1 MTEAFSPEER
11 SPWADAMLV
20 ASIFA
25 VDPTAL
31 GGIAVKASVGPVRD
45 RWMALLRDL
54 LPAAAPF
61 RRVPLAI
68 SDSRLLGGLDLT
80 ATLEAGRPV
89 AERGILAEADGGV
102 VVLAMAERLEAGAAA
117 RIAAVLDSGQILIE
131 RDGLGLR
138 VPSRFGVIALDEG
151 IGDDEAP
158 PAAILDRLGFH
169 LDLDSIGVRDIDDGG
184 PERVAIDAARS
195 RLPSV
200 TIGEPMLQ
208 AICAT
213 ALALGVDS
221 LRPSILAIR
230 AARVIA
236 ALAGSEEVRSQDATL
251 AAQLVL
257 APRATRIPT
266 PEPEAATSEQ
276 QDQPPDPTPPD
287 QDRQAQH
294 QDSSEPEEGD
304 AEQKIDDLV
313 LAAAQASI
321 PADLL
326 ARLRIGGFNR
336 ARAKSSGKKG
346 MLQQAK
352 RGRPIGVRKGELN
365 GGARLNLIETLR
377 AAAPWQRIRRAERP
391 ASVGMAQRIQVRRD
405 DFRVARLKQR
415 SETTTIFVV
424 DASGSSALNRLA
436 EAKGAVELLLAE
448 CYVRRDKVALIAFR
462 GQGAELLLPP
472 TRSLVR
478 AKRCLGNLP
487 GGGGTPLAAGIDA
500 ATALAEGVRRQG
512 ATPVVIV
519 MTDGRANVGRGGKLG
534 RAQAEA
540 DARSAAVAARA
551 AGVTAMLVDTS
562 PRAQPAAGR
571 LAADMGAFYLP
582 LPSADA
588 ASLSRQVSAVVQS
601 PGSRSQVAR

>member
-1 MTEAFSPEER
+1 MTEAFPPEER
-11 SPWADAMLV
+11 SPWRDAILV

-25 VDPTAL
+25 VDPIGLA
-31 GGIAVKASVGPVRD
+31 GVAVKASVGPVRD
-45 RWMALLRDL
+45 RWLMLLRDL
-54 LPAAAPF
+54 LPVAAPYK
-61 RRVPLAI
+61 RVPLAI

-102 VVLAMAERLEAGAAA
+102 VVLAMAERLDAGAAA
-117 RIAAVLDSGQILIE
+117 RIASVLDSGQVLIE

-151 IGDDEAP
+151 IEDEAP
-158 PAAILDRLGFH
+158 PPAILDRLGFH
-169 LDLDSIGVRDIDDGG
+169 LDLDVIGVRDIVESG
-184 PERVAIDAARS
+184 PNRIAIDEARA
-195 RLPSV
+195 RLPLV
-200 TIGEPMLQ
+200 TVAEPTLQ

-221 LRPSILAIR
+221 LRPSLLAIR

-236 ALAGSEEVRSQDATL
+236 ALAASDAVRPQDAAL

-257 APRATRIPT
+257 APRATRIPA
-266 PEPEAATSEQ
+266 PEPETATSEQ
-276 QDQPPDPTPPD
+276 QDPTPDAAPPD
-287 QDRQAQH
+287 QDSQAH
-294 QDSSEPEEGD
+294 DQDSSEPEEGD
-304 AEQKIDDLV
+304 AAHKMDDLV

-326 ARLRIGGFNR
+326 ARLRISGFNR
-336 ARAKSSGKKG
+336 ARSKSSGKKG
-346 MLQQAK
+346 LLQQAK

-377 AAAPWQRIRRAERP
+377 AAAPWQRIRRAERG
-391 ASVGMAQRIQVRRD
+391 SSDGMAQRIHVRRD

-478 AKRCLGNLP
+478 AKRSLGNLP

-540 DARSAAVAARA
+540 DARSAAIAVRA

-562 PRAQPAAGR
+562 PRAQPSAGR

-588 ASLSRQVSAVVQS
+588 ASLSRQVRAVVQS
-601 PGSRSQVAR
+601 PDARSEVAR